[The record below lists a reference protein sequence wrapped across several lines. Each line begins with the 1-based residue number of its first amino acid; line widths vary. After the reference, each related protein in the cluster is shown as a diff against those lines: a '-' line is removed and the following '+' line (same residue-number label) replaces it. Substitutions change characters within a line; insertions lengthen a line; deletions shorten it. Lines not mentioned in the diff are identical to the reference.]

1 MSSFFIVSLYIRFK
15 IMLENCAY
23 CGDEEISRIMSRI
36 SVKNYLNKI
45 NEHSIKNGGFKWIY
59 YINLLNENRK

>member
-1 MSSFFIVSLYIRFK
+1 MSSFFIVSFYICFK

-45 NEHSIKNGGFKWIY
+45 NEHSIKNGGFK
-59 YINLLNENRK
+59 